1 MQPHCLQLIN
11 RFLGVFN
18 RLAVDDCDS
27 SDVTFDDPDVSSDDS
42 TFWGSR
48 VTDDKPE
55 VPASHART
63 HTHTQTLTL
72 TLTHM
77 RARTHTHTRMHMH
90 TNTH

>member
-63 HTHTQTLTL
+63 QAVSFQVTK
-72 TLTHM
+72 
-77 RARTHTHTRMHMH
+77 
-90 TNTH
+90 